1 MRLDTNTALI
11 VALSATTA
19 SATAA
24 TGTERWSATSSTAM
38 AITGDISLSP
48 TRLVMA
54 GGRVLSLTVD
64 SDTKRFTTP
73 TGNQAARLL
82 RVTRPA
88 NPTLLNGNT
97 LCGAPVRWI
106 AVYRSNHGR
115 DLNLAAFSGAARPTG
130 EAGPGLCGTFLYS
143 R

>member
-1 MRLDTNTALI
+1 MRLTTTAAII
-11 VALSATTA
+11 VALSAITV
-19 SATAA
+19 SAAPA
-24 TGTERWSATSSTAM
+24 TERWSATSSTAM

-54 GGRVLSLTVD
+54 GGKVLPLKVD
-64 SDTKRFTTP
+64 SNPKRFTTP
-73 TGNQAARLL
+73 DGNQAARLL

-97 LCGAPVRWI
+97 LCGTPVRWI
-106 AVYRSNHGR
+106 AVYRSTTGR
-115 DLNLAAFSGAARPTG
+115 DLNLAAFSSTARPTG
-130 EAGPGLCGTFLYS
+130 EVGPGLCGTFLYS

>member
-1 MRLDTNTALI
+1 MRKTTITAAI
-11 VALSATTA
+11 TAALSATVA
-19 SATAA
+19 SASP
-24 TGTERWSATSSTAM
+24 GTERWSATSSTAM

-54 GGRVLSLTVD
+54 GGRVLPLTVD

-88 NPTLLNGNT
+88 NPTLRNGNR

-106 AVYRSNHGR
+106 AVYRSNQGR
-115 DLNLAAFSGAARPTG
+115 DLNLAAFSGTARPTG
-130 EAGPGLCGTFLYS
+130 EAGTGLCGTFLYS